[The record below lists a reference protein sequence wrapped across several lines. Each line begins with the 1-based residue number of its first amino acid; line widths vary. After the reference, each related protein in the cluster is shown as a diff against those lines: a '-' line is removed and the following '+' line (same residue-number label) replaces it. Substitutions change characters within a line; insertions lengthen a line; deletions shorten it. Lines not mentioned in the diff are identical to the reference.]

1 VNEKRLKR
9 LKSPRDRR
17 CRASVMS
24 DTRSQTSDWNDG
36 VRTRFDATGS
46 AISRTACSVHIMQRV
61 QALLNASS
69 GPSLEGV
76 REAAFRAPTTSTEWR
91 QEPYILIIFVQSFGK
106 RNHRLIALL
115 IGSLWRWRCYRTR
128 RLHSCSSNES
138 VQRVQ
143 KSILHDSYRQ
153 LQDGMHV
160 SRAQGSV
167 VVTGREEERQIRT
180 EA

>member
-1 VNEKRLKR
+1 MVVI
-9 LKSPRDRR
+9 SPF
-17 CRASVMS
+17 S
-24 DTRSQTSDWNDG
+24 TPT
-36 VRTRFDATGS
+36 
-46 AISRTACSVHIMQRV
+46 
-61 QALLNASS
+61 
-69 GPSLEGV
+69 PSLSMTCTSGARQFVVQEALEITSWLGRYSSF

-106 RNHRLIALL
+106 RNNRLIALL

-167 VVTGREEERQIRT
+167 VVTGREKERQIRT